1 MKKHNHIGEG
11 FRYHGNIWII
21 VQETV
26 QSHVQETTNDNGD
39 LLTIRRYEGKKAI
52 DIEVKATE
60 GRIIAEEAQHAS

>member
-1 MKKHNHIGEG
+1 MKKHNHIGDG

-21 VQETV
+21 TE
-26 QSHVQETTNDNGD
+26 DNGD